1 MCLHCRTYS
10 HVYKVLADVIE
21 SLIGASYVYGGHDL
35 GFECIKHFKLGAV
48 LAPLDKRIDEI
59 LGRVETAENVP
70 SQLSIVEE
78 MIGYTFQHKLLL
90 IEALTHASYQNE
102 LNTPSYER
110 MEFLGDAVLDMVV
123 TDYLYN
129 APGKKYSPGH
139 MHLRRSAVVNTHFL
153 AYLCLRTSAKVET
166 KMPQLIK
173 LSRPPQDQDEDE
185 DSDLHSW
192 TTSLELVAE
201 EQEIYLWKC
210 ILHSSPHVLEDQ
222 TKTFDSFVKWRGSIE
237 SDLGQGKVFP
247 WAPLTRLQA
256 PKFLSDIIESIIG
269 AVYLDSRGDLSPGG
283 AVQHVMRKL
292 GVLDVLEWIVKDD
305 VDIFHPVS
313 RVSQWARKNGKDVE
327 YQFKKEKGTISCTIL
342 LDGEEVTVRRDQVP
356 VLNDVASTF
365 VMAANGVNGTNG
377 GLEEEDLVVLKAVDL
392 YRGKVSEGEV
402 KFAVAEAAIKVF
414 NLRGVD
420 ENAMIMAKKK
430 NPPKKKKGKGKSSED
445 STRMQE

>member
-1 MCLHCRTYS
+1 
-10 HVYKVLADVIE
+10 
-21 SLIGASYVYGGHDL
+21 
-35 GFECIKHFKLGAV
+35 
-48 LAPLDKRIDEI
+48 
-59 LGRVETAENVP
+59 
-70 SQLSIVEE
+70 

-90 IEALTHASYQNE
+90 IEALTHASYENE

-129 APGKKYSPGH
+129 APGKKYGPGH
-139 MHLRRSAVVNTHFL
+139 IHLRRSAVVNTHFL
-153 AYLCLRTSAKVET
+153 AYLCLRTSTKVET
-166 KMPQLIK
+166 KMPQPVK
-173 LSRPPQDQDEDE
+173 LPLSTQDQNGGDS
-185 DSDLHSW
+185 DSDLQPL
-192 TTSLELVAE
+192 TTSFELVAE

-222 TKTFDSFVKWRGSIE
+222 TKTFDSFVKWRRSIE
-237 SDLGQGKVFP
+237 SDMGHGKVFP

-283 AVQHVMRKL
+283 AVQRVLRKL

-327 YQFKKEKGTISCTIL
+327 YKFTKQKGTIGCTIL
-342 LDGEEVTVRRDQVP
+342 LDGGEVMVRRDQVP
-356 VLNDVASTF
+356 VLNDVASAF
-365 VMAANGVNGTNG
+365 VSGATGANEVNGANE
-377 GLEEEDLVVLKAVDL
+377 GLEEDLVVLEAVDL

-430 NPPKKKKGKGKSSED
+430 NPPKKRKGRGEGTETP
-445 STRMQE
+445 TRMKE